1 MKRHFFTKTY
11 FQSVRLLG
19 LAFIFMSILDV
30 RYDFLNDYLKGFSIA
45 FGIGIVL
52 VSTLLLSNKSYMKQQ
67 KIAEQDERLVM
78 IRHKVVSKT
87 YIVHYW
93 IQFAL
98 IVIFGMFKSTNL
110 ISIIMALIFMVGA
123 IFMVSLDYYYKRKY

>member
-87 YIVHYW
+87 YMVHYW

-98 IVIFGMFKSTNL
+98 IVIFGMFKKYQ
-110 ISIIMALIFMVGA
+110 FDFDHHGA
-123 IFMVSLDYYYKRKY
+123 NIHG

>member
-11 FQSVRLLG
+11 FQGVRFLG
-19 LAFIFMSILDV
+19 LVFIFISILDV

-45 FGIGIVL
+45 FGICIVL
-52 VSTLLLSNKSYMKQQ
+52 VSTLLLSNKAYMKKQ

-87 YIVHYW
+87 YMVHYW

-98 IVIFGMFKSTNL
+98 IVIFAMFKSTNL
-110 ISIIMALIFMVGA
+110 ISIIMALIFMVEA